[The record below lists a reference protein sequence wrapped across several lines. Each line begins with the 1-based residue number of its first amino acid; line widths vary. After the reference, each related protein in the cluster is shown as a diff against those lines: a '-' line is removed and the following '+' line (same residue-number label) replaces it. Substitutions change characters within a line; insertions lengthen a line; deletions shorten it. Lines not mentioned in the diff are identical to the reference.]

1 MQFQSGKGPATME
14 YRHIGSFGGKGTAP
28 HQFASSLN
36 GITVGPEGLVYVVG
50 DSEVKVFDASG
61 TLQRRWQTEKQA
73 LSIDVS
79 NQQVYV
85 GEEGQIEIFDLAG
98 KRTNAWTD
106 SKNLGAVTAI
116 ESAGTDVIV
125 ADALS
130 RCIRRFDRTG
140 KLLNN
145 IGHDNRMKGFNIP
158 NGALDFSIDK
168 DAVIFACNPGK
179 HRVERYTL
187 EGELLGHIG
196 RFDGRDPKGFQGCC
210 NPTNVTVAKDGLV
223 YVTEKA
229 GPRAKVLDRSGEL
242 IGVIATDVFDPNCKN
257 MDLVVDSAGRIFVA
271 DTVQLTVHVFV
282 PEGSSLSQLA
292 ATGTEG
298 IQR

>member
-14 YRHIGSFGGKGTAP
+14 YRHIGSFGGKGTAA

-36 GITVGPEGLVYVVG
+36 GITIGPEGLIYVVG
-50 DSEVKVFDASG
+50 DSEVKVFNAAG
-61 TLQRRWQTEKQA
+61 TLHRRWQTEKPA
-73 LSIDVS
+73 LSVDVS
-79 NQQVYV
+79 HQQVFV
-85 GEEGQIEIFDLAG
+85 GEEGQVEIFDLAG
-98 KRTNAWTD
+98 KRLTAWTD
-106 SKNLGAVTAI
+106 SANLGAVTAI
-116 ESAGTDVIV
+116 ETVGSDVIV
-125 ADALS
+125 ADAVD
-130 RCIRRFDRTG
+130 RCIRRFDQSG

-158 NGALDFSIDK
+158 NGALDFSID
-168 DAVIFACNPGK
+168 DEAVIFACNPGK

-187 EGELLGHIG
+187 GGELLGHIG

-210 NPTNVTVAKDGLV
+210 NPTNVAVAKDGLV

-229 GPRAKVLDRSGEL
+229 GPRAKVLDRSGDL

-257 MDLVVDSAGRIFVA
+257 MDLVVDSVGRIYVT
-271 DTVQLTVHVFV
+271 DTVRLTVHVFV
-282 PEGSSLSQLA
+282 AADSGLSQLA
-292 ATGTEG
+292 VTGTEG